1 MSNSS
6 ARRAWAIL
14 RAAWHTVARNPR
26 LLWFTALISFASLVV
41 TGIAGLLATLGIEAA
56 TWSTAQGFAPGET
69 AVQWRAGIGFGLVTW
84 FGSAL
89 VMPFFGVALADATLE
104 ALASRP
110 FGVRASLGR
119 AAQRVGSIATYAVLD
134 ASVGAM
140 LSRMRGGGRRGRGG
154 HPLFAKVLGVGWWF
168 ATYLVLPVLARE
180 PAGGVGA
187 VGRSAGLMRQTWK
200 EAFVGRLLLRWAA
213 VPLVVVGIAGF
224 AVLMAVGITPTS
236 QPLWFGIA
244 AVFAVSLG
252 MVLVAVARTLDA
264 VYRCAL
270 YVFATEGVVPEPFD
284 DPALHEIWA
293 TRPTP

>member
-1 MSNSS
+1 MG
-6 ARRAWAIL
+6 RAWAIL
-14 RAAWHTVARNPR
+14 RAAWRTVARNPR
-26 LLWFTALISFASLVV
+26 LLWFTVLLTIASLVI
-41 TGIAGLLATLGIEAA
+41 TGIAGMLAMFGIEVAS
-56 TWSTAQGFAPGET
+56 WSAGVGHAPAEV
-69 AVQWRAGIGFGLVTW
+69 AVQWRAGIGFGLVMW
-84 FGSAL
+84 LGGAV

-119 AAQRVGSIATYAVLD
+119 ARRRVASIATYAVLD

-140 LSRMRGGGRRGRGG
+140 LSRLRGDGRRKRSG
-154 HPLFAKVLGVGWWF
+154 HPLFAKVLGVAWWF

-180 PAGGVGA
+180 PTGGVAA

-213 VPLVVVGIAGF
+213 VPLVIVAIACVALLF
-224 AVLMAVGITPTS
+224 AVGITPVR
-236 QPLWFGIA
+236 QPLLFGVA
-244 AVFAVSLG
+244 AVSAGLLSL
-252 MVLVAVARTLDA
+252 VLIAVAHTLDT

-284 DPALHEIWA
+284 DPVLHEIWA
-293 TRPTP
+293 TRPAP